1 MVGVQVYEWYNVGDE
16 AGNVRHI
23 VGIIRIET
31 GVHLQYIKSVWYMGD

>member
-23 VGIIRIET
+23 VGIIRNDS
-31 GVHLQYIKSVWYMGD
+31 VSSVWYMGD